1 MLKFICK
8 QQLIVVEDI
17 NSKSVVATGTLIV
30 EPKFIH
36 QGDKVRGDDA
46 YGARAY
52 GVVHAHCTQD
62 WCLCMFLFTDRR

>member
-1 MLKFICK
+1 MLKFISK

-36 QGDKVRGDDA
+36 QGDKVRGD
-46 YGARAY
+46 AY
-52 GVVHAHCTQD
+52 GVVHAHTIVVG
-62 WCLCMFLFTDRR
+62 FFTDRR